1 MSRENVEIVRQAW
14 KAYDERGID
23 GYLDYV
29 AEDCVCEDFPELP
42 DRGTYIGR
50 EGQRERYWH
59 FVGIWGEFAMDPVE
73 FIDAGNDVVI
83 AVVAMTGRGE
93 GSGAPLH
100 APAVFVYELRDGA
113 VVRDRPFTSKVQALE
128 AVGLRE

>member
-1 MSRENVEIVRQAW
+1 MSQENVEIVREAW
-14 KAYDERGID
+14 KAYDGRGID

-42 DRGTYIGR
+42 DRATYTGR

-59 FVGIWGEFAMDPVE
+59 FVGIWGEFVMDPVE
-73 FIDAGNDVVI
+73 FIDAGDDVVV

-93 GSGAPLH
+93 GSGAPLD
-100 APAVFVYELRDGA
+100 APAVFVYELRDGL
-113 VVRDRPFTSKVQALE
+113 VVRDRPFTSRSQALE
-128 AVGLRE
+128 AAGLRE